1 MGSSFTA
8 WPSDQH
14 GSRPSIA
21 YASEAVQLA
30 RSYDVLLAGKSSGSP
45 YEYQLLFATDS
56 LLARQRSRH
65 RFKLLQAVD
74 PTLGLMLDA
83 GERVHL
89 LTRGSLLTVPEHF
102 FCEWAAYYLHLCA
115 LVFTTR
121 RLLLIQID
129 LAGRP
134 RGLVAQLPYAA
145 IATVRSTWD
154 GYCQLGL
161 AGGRRYNLAYIPRLE
176 RKPLREML
184 ATALAAVPADAAPGP
199 GAIEPLCPR
208 CFRVVPGEPPVCPH
222 CQIAY
227 RSWRS
232 ATLRSAIL
240 PGLGHRYLGHRGF
253 GTFSLWAAAA
263 LWTGLVV
270 VPLFRQRLLHAA
282 PVGRH
287 YWVVAGLVL
296 AAAHVLSAV
305 LTRCF
310 ARKGHYL
317 ETGTG

>member
-30 RSYDVLLAGKSSGSP
+30 RSYDVLLAGASAGSP
-45 YEYQLLFATDS
+45 YDYRLLFS
-56 LLARQRSRH
+56 NEGLLARQRSRH
-65 RFKLLQAVD
+65 RFQLLRTVD

-83 GERVHL
+83 GERVQF

-115 LVFTTR
+115 LVFTTK

-129 LAGRP
+129 LQGRP
-134 RGLVAQLPYAA
+134 RQSVAQLPYGA
-145 IATVRSTWD
+145 IAAVRSTWD
-154 GYCQLGL
+154 GYCQVRL
-161 AGGRRYNLAYIPRLE
+161 ATGARYNLAYIPRLE

-184 ATALAAVPADAAPGP
+184 ATVLATVPAESAPGAT
-199 GAIEPLCPR
+199 AIEPLCPR
-208 CFRVVPGEPPVCPH
+208 CFRAVPGEPPVCPYCH
-222 CQIAY
+222 IAFK
-227 RSWRS
+227 SWRG
-232 ATLRSAIL
+232 AALRSAVI

-253 GTFSLWAAAA
+253 GTFSLWGAAA
-263 LWTGLVV
+263 LWTGLVI
-270 VPLFRQRLLHAA
+270 VPLFRQLVMHAA
-282 PVGRH
+282 PAGRL
-287 YWVVAGLVL
+287 YWIAAGFVL
-296 AAAHVLSAV
+296 AAAHVLSAA

-317 ETGTG
+317 ETGAD